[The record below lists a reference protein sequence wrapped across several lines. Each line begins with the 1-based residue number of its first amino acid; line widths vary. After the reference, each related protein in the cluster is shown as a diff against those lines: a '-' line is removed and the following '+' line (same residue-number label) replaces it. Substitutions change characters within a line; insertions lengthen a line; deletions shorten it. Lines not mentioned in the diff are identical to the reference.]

1 MADINLGVGG
11 ANSAV
16 AGGYDIANS
25 LKFEEDNLEL
35 LYKTFSGEGTGAGRT
50 FTISTWCKRTELD
63 GIDIV
68 FGFGRDSL
76 DYGDGGFRL
85 NSNQLQ
91 LVSFAQSGG
100 THSYNIRSTQVFRD
114 TSAWYHFMAAV
125 DTTQGTASNRVRLY
139 VNGTEITDFTTSDYP
154 AQNFQW
160 KVGRA
165 EEHMIGNRPDASGT
179 EGAGFSTQNFSGYMA
194 EFHFVDGQQLDPT
207 DFGEF
212 DTDTGIWKPKAYTGS
227 YGTNG
232 FYLDFESSGSLGTD
246 SSGNGNNFTLSN
258 ITSAD
263 QATDTPTNNF
273 CTLNILDQEFDGT
286 NIITDGATNVRI
298 AGSGS
303 GALRGTYAVSQG
315 KWYWEMKITPINT
328 SSFYGVWGIYTADKS
343 LTGYPGSTTGSWG
356 IYGGNGNA
364 YYNGSSTTF
373 YTDSIASGDIFS
385 YAFNADDGQLFVYKN
400 GSIIGANS
408 GDLIATSGTSFP
420 ADFTYYSPT
429 FADGTNSPEPSGLLS
444 RFEVNF
450 GGFTNFSI
458 ASGNTDENGY
468 GNFEYAPP
476 SGYYALCSKNLAE
489 FG

>member
-16 AGGYDIANS
+16 AGGYTIDNS

-50 FTISTWCKRTELD
+50 FTISTWCKRTELG
-63 GIDIV
+63 GIDIL
-68 FGFGRDSL
+68 FGYGRDAN
-76 DYGDGGFRL
+76 DYGDGGFRI
-85 NSNQLQ
+85 NSDQLQ
-91 LVSFAQSGG
+91 ITSFPYSGG
-100 THSYNIRSTQVFRD
+100 VDSYNIRSTAVFRD

-165 EEHMIGNRPDASGT
+165 EEHMIGNRPDTSAT

-194 EFHFVDGQQLDPT
+194 EFHFVDGQQLAPT

-212 DTDTGIWKPKAYTGS
+212 DTDTGIWKPIAYTGS

-232 FYLDFESSGSLGTD
+232 FYLDFESSGSLGAD
-246 SSGNGNNFTLSN
+246 GSGNSNNFTLSN

-273 CTLNILDQEFDGT
+273 AIYNVLNPTYGSCVINE
-286 NIITDGATNVRI
+286 GATQIEGDSTGSFRNVQ
-298 AGSGS
+298 ST
-303 GALRGTYAVSQG
+303 LAVTSG
-315 KWYWEMKITPINT
+315 KWYCELVPQLASTMNT
-328 SSFYGVWGIYTADKS
+328 SFGVVNLDTAVFDTTWYNNAGYWGGNFDSGASIYFFTNGGGAGSEPVSFSGTVGLAFDADNGTLDFYLNNS
-343 LTGYPGSTTGSWG
+343 HQEQLTGIP
-356 IYGGNGNA
+356 
-364 YYNGSSTTF
+364 
-373 YTDSIASGDIFS
+373 
-385 YAFNADDGQLFVYKN
+385 
-400 GSIIGANS
+400 
-408 GDLIATSGTSFP
+408 SGTF
-420 ADFTYYSPT
+420 AF
-429 FADGTNSPEPSGLLS
+429 FADVQGTGNPYI
-444 RFEVNF
+444 RYNF
-450 GGFTNFSI
+450 GGYTVNSI
-458 ASGNTDENGY
+458 SSAASDANGY
-468 GNFEYAPP
+468 GTFEYAPP